1 MTPATANYEVGD
13 ETGASSF
20 CRVAEVTTAN
30 DAESLPLVDGPTSGT
45 PSGPFRPLR
54 LGRVPRLLLAAV
66 LTSPIMFF
74 NPDEENRRSG
84 VYSALLRR
92 EVRTWR
98 RITLR
103 EARMLALQILAE
115 TEAGIR
121 RDRIAE
127 ARLLAS
133 IRDQEQA

>member
-1 MTPATANYEVGD
+1 MRPATANYEVGD

-20 CRVAEVTTAN
+20 CRAAGAITAN
-30 DAESLPLVDGPTSGT
+30 EEESLRLFGCPISGT
-45 PSGPFRPLR
+45 PSGPFRPSR

-84 VYSALLRR
+84 VYSAPLRR
-92 EVRTWR
+92 EVRTRR